1 MKIKIPVLVLIFA
14 GWSLAVSSQVIT
26 TDPVFALASAP
37 VVITFHADRGDMGM
51 KDYTGDDVYAHTGVI
66 TNLSSGQ
73 SDWKYVVSGTWSTT
87 VPPPDKVKLTRVD
100 ANTYTLTISPS
111 IRAFYGVPES
121 ETIQKMAF
129 VFRNG
134 NASHTGR
141 DNNGADIFYNV
152 TVEGSYEIL
161 LSQPA
166 LYTSLVNTGDV
177 VPVSFSASVCDS
189 LILYQNGVQLKKVTE
204 TTLSHTV
211 TAGGSGSY
219 KLLVKAWH
227 NNVMKADSA
236 YYFIRTPTVVAP
248 VPAGLKPGV
257 NITGD
262 NSAAFLLYAPYK
274 SSVFVIGDINNWIH
288 SSEGFMKRSP
298 DGNWYW
304 LEVTGLDPDE
314 EYGFQYL
321 VDETLRIPDPYTTK
335 VLDPWNDKFIDES
348 VYPGLKPYPEGLTN
362 ELVSVFRTRP
372 PEYPWKNN
380 DFTVPAR
387 DTLVIYEMLVRDFV
401 ATHTFKT
408 VRDTLDY
415 LKRLGV
421 NAIELMPVN
430 EFEGNSSWGYNP
442 SMYFA
447 VDKYYGTPD
456 DLKELIDECH
466 GRGIAVIM
474 DIVLNHSYNS
484 NPLVRLY
491 WNSTNNQ
498 PAANNPWFNVTTPHY
513 YSFGGSDFN
522 HESNATK
529 ALVDSVCHYWIDEF
543 RFDGFRF
550 DFTKGFTNK
559 TSNSDYSVSA
569 YDPSRIAILKR
580 MGDRIRAYKPDAL
593 LILEHFADNAE
604 EKELAAYDFF
614 LWGNGKWR
622 YEDASTGNSSDISDA
637 SWKLLGFD
645 RPGVIDYMES
655 HDQER
660 IMYLNLTQ
668 GKAEGGYNI
677 RDFNTAI
684 KRVKLT
690 ATFFLTIPGPKM
702 LWQFQELGYDVILG
716 DGYQRLEEKPVRW
729 DYYTVAVRKNL
740 FDNFAGLI
748 ELRKKYPAFSSDNFT
763 LYQSGMTKRLNIV
776 HSDMDVV
783 VLGNFDFFPRT
794 IDPNFT
800 RTGNW
805 YEFFRGTQVE
815 VNASN
820 QNTPISLV
828 QGEYRIYT
836 SKQVTRPSF
845 LLGMEDPLADDGEG
859 LMFDVYPNPFRERA
873 VIKFAGDDQYQPHT
887 VEVISATGAVVQIMN
902 TPAGIDDVILD
913 GSALDAGVYYLK
925 VTAGRVSAVKRVVRY

>member
-14 GWSLAVSSQVIT
+14 GWSLATPAQVVT
-26 TDPVFALASAP
+26 TDPVFPVASGP
-37 VVITFHADRGDMGM
+37 VVITFHADKGDMGL
-51 KDYTGDDVYAHTGVI
+51 KDYTGDDVYAYTGLI
-66 TNLSSGQ
+66 TNLSTGP
-73 SDWKYVVSGTWSTT
+73 SDWKHVISGAWT
-87 VPPPDKVKLTRVD
+87 PFNPDSKLKLSKTG
-100 ANTYTLTISPS
+100 ANTYTLTISTS
-111 IRAFYGVPES
+111 IREFYAVPAE
-121 ETIQKMAF
+121 EQIQKMAF
-129 VFRNG
+129 VFRNLAG
-134 NASHTGR
+134 SRTGR

-152 TVEGSYEIL
+152 SEEASFEMF
-161 LSQPA
+161 LSEPA
-166 LYTSLVNTGDV
+166 LYTSLVNAGDV
-177 VPVSFSASVCDS
+177 VPVSVSASVCDS
-189 LILYQNGVQLKKVTE
+189 IILYQNGVQLKKVTE
-204 TTLSHTV
+204 TTLSHSV
-211 TAGGSGSY
+211 TATGSGSF
-219 KLLVKAWH
+219 KLLAKAWH

-236 YYFIRTPTVVAP
+236 YYFIRSATIVAS

-274 SSVFVIGDINNWIH
+274 TSVFVIGDFNNWVY

-304 LEVTGLDPDE
+304 LEVTGLDPDR
-314 EYGFQYL
+314 EYGFQYI
-321 VDETLRIPDPYTTK
+321 VDENLRIPDPYTTK
-335 VLDPWNDKFIDES
+335 VLDPWNDKFIDETI
-348 VYPGLKPYPEGLTN
+348 YPDLKSYPEGMTN

-372 PEYPWKNN
+372 PVYTWKNN
-380 DFTVPAR
+380 DFTPPAR
-387 DTLVIYEMLVRDFV
+387 DTLIIYEMLVRDFV
-401 ATHTFKT
+401 ATHAYKT

-447 VDKYYGTPD
+447 TDKYYGTPD

-498 PAANNPWFNVTTPHY
+498 PAANNPWFNVTTPHH

-529 ALVDSVCHYWIDEF
+529 ALVDSICHYWIDEF

-569 YDPSRIAILKR
+569 YDASRIAIIKR
-580 MGDRIRAYKPDAL
+580 MGGRIRAYKPDAL
-593 LILEHFADNAE
+593 LILEHFADRNE
-604 EKELAAYDFF
+604 EKELAADDFL

-622 YEDASTGNSSDISDA
+622 YQDASIGKTSDISDA
-637 SWKLLGFD
+637 SWKNVDMD
-645 RPGVIDYMES
+645 RPGLVDYMES

-660 IMYLNLTQ
+660 IMYLNTTGGL
-668 GKAEGGYNI
+668 ADGGYNI

-716 DGYQRLEEKPVRW
+716 EGYQRLEEKPIRW
-729 DYYTVAVRKNL
+729 EYYTVPVRKNL

-800 RTGNW
+800 RTGTW

-815 VNASN
+815 VTAAN
-820 QNTPISLV
+820 QNTPLSLI

-836 SKQVTRPSF
+836 SKQVARPSF
-845 LLGMEDPLADDGEG
+845 LLSVEDPFIDENESLLFE
-859 LMFDVYPNPFRERA
+859 VYPNPFRERA
-873 VIKFAGDDQYQPHT
+873 VIKFTGDDQYQPHT
-887 VEVISATGAVVQIMN
+887 VEVISASGAVVRMISI
-902 TPAGIDDVILD
+902 PAGIGETEID
-913 GSALDAGVYYLK
+913 GSSLAAGTYYLK
-925 VTAGRVSAVKRVVRY
+925 VTSGRVSAVKRVVRY